1 MRLLSKLLQYSS
13 KGQMPSPASRKGI
26 RLFKPIVAD
35 FFILRNPGEKNIV
48 SKMVLD
54 YNKGRFTHAQIPVT
68 IHYYFMLLKGVA
80 VMKHKLRNAI
90 ILTSV
95 CVGSLH
101 IINQLIS
108 TAATVKNLL
117 PVRPGKYFRLE
128 TWKGLLSENS
138 VPENHFF

>member
-1 MRLLSKLLQYSS
+1 MVRLQYSS

-68 IHYYFMLLKGVA
+68 IH
-80 VMKHKLRNAI
+80 
-90 ILTSV
+90 
-95 CVGSLH
+95 
-101 IINQLIS
+101 
-108 TAATVKNLL
+108 
-117 PVRPGKYFRLE
+117 
-128 TWKGLLSENS
+128 
-138 VPENHFF
+138 FFHTFKRSRCYEA

>member
-1 MRLLSKLLQYSS
+1 
-13 KGQMPSPASRKGI
+13 
-26 RLFKPIVAD
+26 
-35 FFILRNPGEKNIV
+35 
-48 SKMVLD
+48 
-54 YNKGRFTHAQIPVT
+54 
-68 IHYYFMLLKGVA
+68 
-80 VMKHKLRNAI
+80 MKHKLRNAI

-117 PVRPGKYFRLE
+117 PSPSRKIFRLE

-138 VPENHFF
+138 VPENRFF